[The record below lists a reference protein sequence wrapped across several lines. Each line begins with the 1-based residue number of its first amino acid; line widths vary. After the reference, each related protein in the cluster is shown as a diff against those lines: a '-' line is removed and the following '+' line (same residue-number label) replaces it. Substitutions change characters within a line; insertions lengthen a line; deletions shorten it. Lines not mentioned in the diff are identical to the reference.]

1 MSNMPTNFTRYRSTD
16 VYIKNETTPFSG
28 SDSGPTA
35 PAAGD
40 FFFVSE
46 VPAMSQAGNYTDFS
60 EVGSEL
66 ITTRKVLNYME
77 YTAYDLSFYAKPDNA
92 AGQAPAEDK
101 LLESFFGTKSVSGGA
116 SVTYTFSNTIQ
127 THSIWA
133 LQKGSSGKDARQTYC
148 AAGSI
153 PTSFSLSLAK
163 DGPVT
168 YSMGFQS
175 PRIFYSGTGEVAS
188 SSFSSPTLTTVIDAP
203 IAYNGATI
211 NASNSFFPNQLVGF
225 FNGSTGALI
234 NDNSGSGFAVA
245 TSSSTNGNI
254 TMAPGSDISGTVVDG
269 VLIQP
274 FLPAMAASV
283 PLMNDGST
291 SFSVLDQT
299 DVSFFLGAQDVAS
312 GSLIAD
318 AYKLNATNLSM
329 EFDRGITTPALT
341 EMSGTAFAD
350 AKYVLNELAI
360 SGTATILCR
369 PSEIPKV
376 ESLRREPRK
385 AVAIRIKNANANIDF
400 YAPAAHF
407 EIPAISE
414 AEGVC
419 QLEMSFTVVKGTN
432 TTDANK
438 FKLIYS

>member
-175 PRIFYSGTGEVAS
+175 PRIFYSGTGEVDS

-234 NDNSGSGFAVA
+234 NDNSGAGFAVA
-245 TSSSTNGNI
+245 TASSTNGNI

-291 SFSVLDQT
+291 AFKVLDQT
-299 DVSFFLGAQDVAS
+299 DVSFFFGGQDEPE
-312 GSLIAD
+312 GSLFAD
-318 AYKLNATNLSM
+318 AFKINATALNM
-329 EFDRGITTPALT
+329 DFDRGITTPALT
-341 EMSGTAFAD
+341 EMSGSAFAD
-350 AKYVLNELAI
+350 ANYVINELGVTG
-360 SGTATILCR
+360 SATILCR
-369 PSEIPKV
+369 PAEIPKL
-376 ESLRREPRK
+376 ESIRRDPVK
-385 AVAIRIKNANANIDF
+385 AVGIRVQSSDAIIQF

-407 EIPAISE
+407 EIPTISE
-414 AEGVC
+414 ADGVC
-419 QLEMSFTVVKGTN
+419 QFEMSFTVVKGTK
-432 TTDANK
+432 TADADK
-438 FKLIYS
+438 FKLTYK